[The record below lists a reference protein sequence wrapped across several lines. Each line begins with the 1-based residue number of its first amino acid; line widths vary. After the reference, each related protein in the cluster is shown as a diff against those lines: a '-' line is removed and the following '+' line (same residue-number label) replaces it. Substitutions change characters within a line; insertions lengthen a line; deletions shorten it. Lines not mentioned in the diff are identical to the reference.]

1 MKLTKLHE
9 KPFHL
14 TGREIAWVQNTL
26 SSMTVEEK
34 AGQLFCVLGD
44 ANTPEGLIDLVQN
57 WHVSGVLFRPNPQK
71 EVRAK
76 YDSLDRYAK
85 VPLLKAANLEEGG
98 AGVLSDGT
106 YFGSQLQ
113 VAAADDLT
121 CTEAFAKDCAL
132 EGRSVGVNWTFS
144 PVVDIDVNFRNPIT
158 NVRTFGSDPD
168 RVLAN
173 ASTFV
178 RTIQQ
183 YGVAASCKH
192 YPGDGV
198 DFRDQHLHPTYN
210 SLSAEDWF
218 ASFGRIYQALIDEG
232 LMSIM
237 VGHIVQPNVIKA
249 VNPQATEAD
258 LLPGSQ
264 SKEMLTGVLRERF
277 GFNGVIITD
286 ATIMGG
292 YTMTMPRREAIPHSI
307 AAGCDMLCFGTDI
320 REDISYILDA
330 VADGRLSQERLDE
343 AVTRV
348 LALKATLNREY
359 PLPELD
365 PKAEQRRCADKAITL
380 VKDTKHLLPV
390 TPGRYPNIRL
400 MTLGKDET
408 YDGSMTGLAAD
419 WLTRQGFAVEQYDP
433 MADDLHGTRE
443 LPDDRLTLIL
453 CNLPAASNQT
463 TVRIKWCDKHAL
475 EIPRFVNEEPYAF
488 ISFANPYHL
497 QDIPRVPVYINAYT
511 ATEATITAAL
521 EKLTGQSSFTG
532 FSPVDPFCGLYDTHL

>member
-1 MKLTKLHE
+1 MKLTNLRE
-9 KPFHL
+9 KPFYL
-14 TGREIAWVQNTL
+14 TEGEIAWVSDTL
-26 SSMTVEEK
+26 SAMTVEEK
-34 AGQLFCVLGD
+34 AGQLFCVLGT
-44 ANTPEGLIDLVQN
+44 AETPESLRDLVQN
-57 WHVSGVLFRPNPQK
+57 YGVAGVLFRPGPQA
-71 EVRAK
+71 EIREK
-76 YDSLDRYAK
+76 YAGLDSYAK
-85 VPLLKAANLEEGG
+85 LPLLKAANLEEGG

-121 CTEAFAKDCAL
+121 CTEAFAKTCAL

-173 ASTFV
+173 ASAFV
-178 RTIQQ
+178 RTIQK
-183 YGVAASCKH
+183 YGIAAACKH
-192 YPGDGV
+192 FPGDGV

-210 SLSAEDWF
+210 DLSAEDWF
-218 ASFGRIYQALIDEG
+218 ATYGRVYQTLIDEG

-237 VGHIVQPNVIKA
+237 VGHIVQPNVIRA
-249 VNPQATEAD
+249 VNPQAAEAD

-292 YTMTMPRREAIPHSI
+292 YTMTMPRREAIPRTI
-307 AAGCDMLCFGTDI
+307 MAGCDMLCFGTDI
-320 REDISYILDA
+320 REDISYVLEA
-330 VADGRLSQERLDE
+330 VSDGRLSRQRLDE

-348 LALKATLNREY
+348 LALKAAMGRDY
-359 PLPELD
+359 PTPEVD
-365 PKAEQRRCADKAITL
+365 ARAEQRRCADRAVTL
-380 VKDTKHLLPV
+380 VKDTKGLLPA
-390 TPGRYPNIRL
+390 TPERYPNIRL
-400 MTLGKDET
+400 VTLGKDET
-408 YDGSMTGLAAD
+408 FDGSLTEMAAD
-419 WLTRQGFAVEQYDP
+419 FLTARGFRVERYDP
-433 MADDLHGTRE
+433 MGDDLHGTRG
-443 LPDDRLTLIL
+443 LSGDRLTLLL

-463 TVRIKWCDKHAL
+463 AVRIRWCDKHAL

-511 ATEATITAAL
+511 ATAATITAAL
-521 EKLTGQSSFTG
+521 EKLTGQGTFTG
-532 FSPVDPFCGLYDTHL
+532 VSPIDPFCGLYDAHL